1 MNPID
6 LILLAAVAAV
16 VIFAVLLT
24 LRRRRKGSACG
35 CPGSC
40 PGCGKCEA
48 ARKESGS
55 RRT

>member
-6 LILLAAVAAV
+6 WILLAAVAAV